1 MTRDGTR
8 TEVSKMEEGREE
20 QARERARGLLV
31 SGEVQAVLGLR
42 GRRGQVVPYLFS
54 RPEELQDLTL
64 SGIYPLAKV
73 VLRLLGRWEDGR
85 LAVIAR
91 GCDERHFVELEKKNA
106 VDTSRVELIGVACAE
121 EEARE
126 CGCSRPYPRRVDAGR
141 PLEEA
146 DFLDRG
152 ELEELLSMKISE
164 RRRYW
169 TEVLSRCIKCY
180 GCRNSCPLCN
190 CVDCRLE
197 ESRWVRVGEIP
208 PEYPSFHL
216 IRAFHLADKCVDC
229 GACQRACPMHI
240 PIRRLHRLLGE
251 ELKRLFG
258 YRAGEDAGEVSP
270 LLSELEEGPLFPGL
284 EEEVTR
290 AVEAAGREVDVIEL

>member
-1 MTRDGTR
+1 
-8 TEVSKMEEGREE
+8 MEEKREE
-20 QARERARGLLV
+20 QARERARSMLL
-31 SGEVQAVLGLR
+31 SGEARAVLGLR
-42 GRRGQVVPYLFS
+42 GGRGQVLPYLFS
-54 RPEELQDLTL
+54 RPEELEDLSL

-73 VLRLLGRWEDGR
+73 ALRLLEKWEGGR
-85 LAVIAR
+85 LAVVSR

-106 VDTSRVELIGVACAE
+106 LDTRRVALIGVACTE

-126 CGCSRPYPRRVDAGR
+126 CGCSRPYPNRVDAGH
-141 PLEEA
+141 PLADA
-146 DFLDRG
+146 DFFDRR
-152 ELEELLSMKISE
+152 ELEELLGMKVSE

-229 GACQRACPMHI
+229 GACERACPMHI
-240 PIRRLHRLLGE
+240 PIRRLHRLIGE
-251 ELKRLFG
+251 EMKRLFD
-258 YRAGEDAGEVSP
+258 YRAGRDAGEKSP
-270 LLSELEEGPLFPGL
+270 LLTDLEEGPFATEG
-284 EEEVTR
+284 EDEVAR
-290 AVEAAGREVDVIEL
+290 FMEAVAREVGWVGL